1 MLKVGDV
8 TNYKDRFWMLDSRKK
23 PYEVKLTKQL
33 TNEIKRS
40 SEGYFS
46 EYHSKQKLGNCF
58 SVVEVIKTD
67 DPTAV
72 VYAVDPKLL
81 FVSKEAAQ
89 QSIRDHRKAVVAK
102 KMLFN

>member
-1 MLKVGDV
+1 MIRVGDV
-8 TNYKDRFWMLDSRKK
+8 TSYKDRFWMLNSRKK

-58 SVVEVIKTD
+58 SVVDVIKTND
-67 DPTAV
+67 TMAV

-89 QSIRDHRKAVVAK
+89 QSVRDHGKAVVAK